1 MAGLAQPVSLSRAAW
16 AALRD
21 GLIAPACAAAT
32 GDELVPRTR
41 LEAAWAD
48 AHTEGERVS
57 VFLKP
62 DDATTL
68 AALLDAHPELAGL
81 LAS

>member
-1 MAGLAQPVSLSRAAW
+1 MSLSRAAW

-21 GLIAPACAAAT
+21 GLVAPARAAAT
-32 GDELVPRTR
+32 GDELLPLTR
-41 LEAAWAD
+41 LQAAWAD
-48 AHTEGERVS
+48 ARSEGERVS
-57 VFLKP
+57 VFLTP
-62 DDATTL
+62 DDAATL

>member
-1 MAGLAQPVSLSRAAW
+1 MSLSRAAW

-21 GLIAPACAAAT
+21 GLVAPARAAAT
-32 GDELVPRTR
+32 GDELLPRTR

-48 AHTEGERVS
+48 ARAEGERVS
-57 VFLKP
+57 VFLTP
-62 DDATTL
+62 DDAATL